1 MNFIKKAWL
10 IPLLI
15 VIVIA
20 LIAIFYRGN
29 FFSQDE
35 PLSREAVSDQIE
47 KMYEGTVDK
56 IKVQKGVYIAEL
68 TRTDAVYQVEV
79 DMVSG
84 NILSLKQLT
93 EVEEKSQKVLS
104 ETEVTDIIAEHYDSE
119 IERMTLNDEAEEVV
133 YEVEVVEDQALVK
146 IIIDALS
153 GEVIS
158 EEPQGETDP
167 KALISREQ
175 AVKIAFTQL
184 KGDVEYVEFKQTEN
198 GGFYLIE
205 IEQNNDNGKNL
216 EAVIQIHAI
225 TGEILSVVWDD

>member
-1 MNFIKKAWL
+1 MNVIKKAWL

-15 VIVIA
+15 IIIIV
-20 LIAIFYRGN
+20 LIAIFYKGN

-35 PLSREAVSDQIE
+35 PLSRKAVSDQIE
-47 KMYEGTVDK
+47 RMYEGTVDK
-56 IKVQKGVYIAEL
+56 INIKKGVYIAEL

-84 NILSLKQLT
+84 NILALKQLT
-93 EVEEKSQKVLS
+93 EVEAKSPNVLS
-104 ETEVTDIIAEHYDSE
+104 EDEVKEIIAEHYESE
-119 IERMTLNDEAEEVV
+119 IERLILNDETEEIV

-146 IIIDALS
+146 VVLDALS
-153 GEVIS
+153 GEIIS
-158 EEPQGETDP
+158 TETQGETDP
-167 KALISREQ
+167 QALISREQ
-175 AVKIAFTQL
+175 AIKIAFTQL
-184 KGDVEYVEFKQTEN
+184 KGDVEYVEFKETEN